1 MKSVYSP
8 SQHVI
13 YNAAFYDDYK
23 QAGTWPSDG
32 IEISEEDAIV
42 FNGSMEPTGKMLD
55 YIEGV
60 FLWVDR
66 PEPELTKEQAIA
78 QAEQKKLSLRSS
90 ADSEISWRQ
99 DALEDGIATEDEERS
114 LSEWKTYR
122 VNLMRV
128 STSLAP
134 KLNWPKVPD

>member
-32 IEISEEDAIV
+32 IEISEEDAIL

-55 YIEGV
+55 YIDGV
-60 FLWVDR
+60 FLWVGR
-66 PEPELTKEQAIA
+66 PEPELSKEQAIA

-99 DALEDGIATEDEERS
+99 YALEAGIATEDEERS